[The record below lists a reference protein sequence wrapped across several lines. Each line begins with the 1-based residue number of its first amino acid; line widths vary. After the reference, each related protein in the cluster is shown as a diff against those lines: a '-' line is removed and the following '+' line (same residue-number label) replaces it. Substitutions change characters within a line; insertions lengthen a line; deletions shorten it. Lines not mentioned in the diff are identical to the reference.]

1 MEAGSALDP
10 TPLKGFKDFYQ
21 YAGTTRVIA
30 GRNLLESTG
39 FEFQKEGARR
49 IFLVTDQV
57 IRGTGLVERVEAGIV
72 DGGLELAGI
81 FDDVPQD
88 SSTEVCDRCAA
99 AAKEAG
105 ADSFL
110 ALGGGSVMD
119 TAKVADVVFTPRRR
133 RARAGG
139 LLPDAAGRRRH
150 GQAARDRPARL
161 HPDDRGHRQRGVDG
175 RRDQGAG
182 REPEDRDRR
191 LPAVPAARDP
201 RPRHHAHAAPGRGGR
216 DRHGRDDPRDRG
228 LRVGRLEPAPGRSLA
243 PGAAHDPRQPRARRA
258 ARASRTRRRAAT
270 C

>member
-49 IFLVTDQV
+49 VFVVTDQV

-72 DGGLELAGI
+72 DGGLEVAGV

-105 ADSFL
+105 RRL
-110 ALGGGSVMD
+110 VPRPGRRLGDGHREGGRRGLH
-119 TAKVADVVFTPRRR
+119 ARRR

-139 LLPDAAGRRRH
+139 LLPHAARGRRH
-150 GQAARDRPARL
+150 GPAARDRPARL
-161 HPDDRGHRQRGVDG
+161 HPHDRGHRQRGVDG
-175 RRDQGAG
+175 GRDQGAG
-182 REPEDRDRR
+182 REREDRDRR
-191 LPAVPAARDP
+191 LPALPAARDP
-201 RPRHHAHAAPGRGGR
+201 RPGHHAHAAAGRGGR
-216 DRHGRDDPRDRG
+216 HRHGRDDPRDRG
-228 LRVGRLEPAPGRSLA
+228 LRVGGLEPAPGRALA
-243 PGAAHDPRQPRARRA
+243 PGAAHDPRQPRARPCSA
-258 ARASRTRRRAAT
+258 ARRTRRRAAT